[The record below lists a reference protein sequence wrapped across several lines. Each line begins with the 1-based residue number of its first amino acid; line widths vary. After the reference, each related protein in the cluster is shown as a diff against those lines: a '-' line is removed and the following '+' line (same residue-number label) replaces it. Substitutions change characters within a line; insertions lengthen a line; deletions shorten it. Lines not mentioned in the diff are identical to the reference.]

1 MGHLE
6 LGTHRPAAGLV
17 DALQV
22 GDTEEDM
29 TPFTG
34 ANPHFAGAMRAYQFV
49 AAHRHLLLGTL
60 AACKTP

>member
-49 AAHRHLLLGTL
+49 LLTGTSF
-60 AACKTP
+60 